1 MCRCGFLSGNSDI
14 SKELNQYNATFIT
27 TRRSTENR
35 SEEKT
40 KTRAINAATHSWK
53 VSKYGPEI
61 NLYLETFHAVTE
73 NIRTCDS
80 YLSRNVLGKIYGKGA
95 ILPIVKVA
103 EQSPGFV
110 LRRCF
115 KKFSQN
121 SQKNTC
127 DKVAFL
133 LACSLYKKGIYC
145 RCSSMNFA
153 KSSGHLF
160 CREPVR
166 G

>member
-1 MCRCGFLSGNSDI
+1 MCRFQAAIQIYLKNLI
-14 SKELNQYNATFIT
+14 NT
-27 TRRSTENR
+27 TLRLLPR
-35 SEEKT
+35 EEALKIDRKKKLKQERLT
-40 KTRAINAATHSWK
+40 QLLTSWK

>member
-1 MCRCGFLSGNSDI
+1 MCRFQAAIQIYLKNLI
-14 SKELNQYNATFIT
+14 NT
-27 TRRSTENR
+27 TLRLLPR
-35 SEEKT
+35 EEALKIDRKKKLKQERLT
-40 KTRAINAATHSWK
+40 QLLTSWK

-73 NIRTCDS
+73 NIRTYDS

>member
-1 MCRCGFLSGNSDI
+1 MCRFQAAIQIYLKNLI
-14 SKELNQYNATFIT
+14 NT
-27 TRRSTENR
+27 TLRLLPR
-35 SEEKT
+35 EEALKIDRKKKLKQERLT
-40 KTRAINAATHSWK
+40 QLLTSWK

-121 SQKNTC
+121 SQRNTC

>member
-1 MCRCGFLSGNSDI
+1 MCRFQAAIQIYLKNLI
-14 SKELNQYNATFIT
+14 NT
-27 TRRSTENR
+27 TLRLLPR
-35 SEEKT
+35 EEALKIDRKKKLKQERLT
-40 KTRAINAATHSWK
+40 QLLTSWK

-133 LACSLYKKGIYC
+133 LACSLYKKEIYC

>member
-1 MCRCGFLSGNSDI
+1 MCRFQAAIQIYLKNLI
-14 SKELNQYNATFIT
+14 NT
-27 TRRSTENR
+27 TLRLLPR
-35 SEEKT
+35 EEALKIDRKKKLKQERLT
-40 KTRAINAATHSWK
+40 QLLTSWK

-127 DKVAFL
+127 DKAPFL

-145 RCSSMNFA
+145 RCSPMNFA

>member
-1 MCRCGFLSGNSDI
+1 MCRFQAAIQIYLKNLI
-14 SKELNQYNATFIT
+14 NT
-27 TRRSTENR
+27 TLRLLPR
-35 SEEKT
+35 EEALKIDRKKKLKQERLT
-40 KTRAINAATHSWK
+40 QLLTPWK
-53 VSKYGPEI
+53 VSKYGSEI
-61 NLYLETFHAVTE
+61 NPYLETFHAVTE

>member
-1 MCRCGFLSGNSDI
+1 MCRFQAAIQIYLKNLI
-14 SKELNQYNATFIT
+14 ST
-27 TRRSTENR
+27 TLRLLPR
-35 SEEKT
+35 EEALKIDRKKKLKQERLT
-40 KTRAINAATHSWK
+40 QLLTSWK

-153 KSSGHLF
+153 KFSGHLF

>member
-1 MCRCGFLSGNSDI
+1 MCRFQAAIQIYLKNLI
-14 SKELNQYNATFIT
+14 NT
-27 TRRSTENR
+27 TLRLLPR
-35 SEEKT
+35 EEALKIDRKKKLKQERLT
-40 KTRAINAATHSWK
+40 QLLTSWK

-73 NIRTCDS
+73 NIRTYDS

-153 KSSGHLF
+153 KFSGHLF

>member
-1 MCRCGFLSGNSDI
+1 MCRFQAAIQIYLKNLI
-14 SKELNQYNATFIT
+14 ST
-27 TRRSTENR
+27 TLRLLPR
-35 SEEKT
+35 EEALKIDRKKKLKQERLT
-40 KTRAINAATHSWK
+40 QLLTSWK

-73 NIRTCDS
+73 NIRTYDS

>member
-1 MCRCGFLSGNSDI
+1 MCRFQAAIQIYLKNLI
-14 SKELNQYNATFIT
+14 NT
-27 TRRSTENR
+27 TLRLLPR
-35 SEEKT
+35 EEALKIDRKKKLKQERLT
-40 KTRAINAATHSWK
+40 QLLTSWK

-73 NIRTCDS
+73 NIRTYDS

-145 RCSSMNFA
+145 RCSPMNFA

>member
-1 MCRCGFLSGNSDI
+1 MCRFQAAIQIYLKNLI
-14 SKELNQYNATFIT
+14 NT
-27 TRRSTENR
+27 TLRLLPR
-35 SEEKT
+35 EEALKIDRKKKLKQERLT
-40 KTRAINAATHSWK
+40 QLLTSWK

-127 DKVAFL
+127 DKVPFL

-145 RCSSMNFA
+145 RCSPMNFA

>member
-1 MCRCGFLSGNSDI
+1 MCRFQAAIQIYLKNLI
-14 SKELNQYNATFIT
+14 NT
-27 TRRSTENR
+27 TLRLLPR
-35 SEEKT
+35 EEALKIDRKKKLKQERLT
-40 KTRAINAATHSWK
+40 QLLTSWK

-153 KSSGHLF
+153 KFSGHLF

>member
-1 MCRCGFLSGNSDI
+1 MCRFQAAIQIYLKNLI
-14 SKELNQYNATFIT
+14 NT
-27 TRRSTENR
+27 TLRLLPR
-35 SEEKT
+35 EEALKIDRKKKLKQERLT
-40 KTRAINAATHSWK
+40 QLLTSWK

-133 LACSLYKKGIYC
+133 FAWNLQGTYFAENLWG
-145 RCSSMNFA
+145 A
-153 KSSGHLF
+153 KSGTM
-160 CREPVR
+160 
-166 G
+166 